1 MEELRRVPAAEAY
14 KRLTPPSTASW
25 LIALIVGGLGIL
37 VHIGAVH
44 VRLGVDPFWLVG
56 GGFLLLL
63 IASLVRG
70 L

>member
-1 MEELRRVPAAEAY
+1 M
-14 KRLTPPSTASW
+14 RLTPPSTASW

-37 VHIGAVH
+37 IHIGAVH
-44 VRLGVDPFWLVG
+44 VRLGVDSFWLVG
-56 GGFLLLL
+56 GAFLLLV

>member
-1 MEELRRVPAAEAY
+1 V
-14 KRLTPPSTASW
+14 RLTPPSTASW
-25 LIALIVGGLGIL
+25 LIALIVGGLGL
-37 VHIGAVH
+37 LLRLGVVHM
-44 VRLGVDPFWLVG
+44 RLGVDSFWLVA